1 MTAVG
6 EELALPLTEI
16 KAHFHAKFL
25 TITVNK
31 IFYK

>member
-25 TITVNK
+25 TTVNK